1 MNRKAMHSRWRWR
14 HILLGAALVA
24 TRAAHAASLASPASG
39 PCSLENTTHAIV
51 AKIEP
56 NLDILL
62 ADGRV
67 VSLAGIDPPRDT
79 PEHPRL
85 ASDARDNLA
94 RWLEGRDV
102 ALRPL
107 APAPNR
113 WGRVPARLFAAP
125 PGTSSDAVIGVSEAL
140 LDAGLARYR
149 PDGAAGPCRAELLA
163 AEADARDNKLG
174 LWGDPYYAVLPAGD
188 RTAFAILR
196 SGMVLVE
203 GTVTSL
209 GETATRFYLNFGP
222 GRGVDFAITLPKRS
236 ANGFEKAGIKVR
248 ELVGHRVRVRGL
260 LDRTYGPQMEMD
272 DADGLETLD

>member
-1 MNRKAMHSRWRWR
+1 MNPKAMHLRRRWPQVLW
-14 HILLGAALVA
+14 AALIA
-24 TRAAHAASLASPASG
+24 TQGAHAASLFPPASG
-39 PCSLENTTHAIV
+39 PCSLENTTRAVV

-56 NLDILL
+56 NLDITL

-67 VSLAGIDPPRDT
+67 LTLAGLDPSLAT
-79 PEHPRL
+79 PDHPKF
-85 ASDARDNLA
+85 AADIAENLA

-102 ALRPL
+102 AIRAL

-113 WGRVPARLFAAP
+113 WGRVPTRLFAAP
-125 PGTSSDAVIGVSEAL
+125 PGASPDTEIGVAEAL

-149 PDGAAGPCRAELLA
+149 PDAPAHPCRAELLA
-163 AEADARDNKLG
+163 AEAEARDNKLG

-188 RTAFAILR
+188 RSAFAILR

-203 GTVTSL
+203 GTVASL

-248 ELVGHRVRVRGL
+248 DLVGHRLRVRGL
-260 LDRTYGPQMEMD
+260 LDKTYGPQMEMSD
-272 DADGLETLD
+272 PDGLERLD